1 MTKIEC
7 MTPHPNRKDIFKDY
21 IIDYSLDAPFEG
33 WPEDV
38 VHACLD
44 ETLNCSKINIEIASL
59 ILSHLKDTNGDYLRA
74 NNNISEAGIKPIR
87 WLKGVTT
94 RVLNL
99 EKSFKP
105 QITRPR
111 NCKVYFI
118 LLTEDRVTPL
128 PWGLYI
134 GQTIKKIEDRYA
146 IHMDDNNSKHSKK
159 VNNRGWQI
167 LYSISSQVP
176 AMARA
181 DVLRFEKMA
190 LDSLRGILKS
200 KHIRGLKP
208 KYVKGG

>member
-1 MTKIEC
+1 M
-7 MTPHPNRKDIFKDY
+7 
-21 IIDYSLDAPFEG
+21 SL
-33 WPEDV
+33 
-38 VHACLD
+38 
-44 ETLNCSKINIEIASL
+44 
-59 ILSHLKDTNGDYLRA
+59 
-74 NNNISEAGIKPIR
+74 
-87 WLKGVTT
+87 
-94 RVLNL
+94 
-99 EKSFKP
+99 
-105 QITRPR
+105 R

-118 LLTEDRVTPL
+118 LLTEDRMTPR

-134 GQTIKKIEDRYA
+134 GQTVKKIEDRYA

-181 DVLRFEKMA
+181 DVLRFERMA
-190 LDSLRGILKS
+190 LDSFRGILKS